1 MSDNEAS
8 ITRLLDEAA
17 IRDTTARFADIL
29 MRADY
34 EGFRT
39 LWADDAE
46 WVIGGSE
53 GQPFERRAKGADDIV
68 SLFRDLWKGN
78 DSFIHFAL
86 QGLIAING
94 DDATAQCLCHES
106 ARGPEERYYRTPVYG
121 LIAYGAQTMAGCSPA
136 VPTGTCGSTCPHF
149 LEALSRFCLTARD

>member
-34 EGFRT
+34 EGFHT

-46 WVIGGSE
+46 WVIGGTE
-53 GQPFERRAKGADDIV
+53 GQPFERRAKGVDDIV

-86 QGLIAING
+86 QGMIEING
-94 DDATAQCLCHES
+94 DNATAQCLCHES
-106 ARGPEERYYRTPVYG
+106 ARGPEERYYRTHGIWSDRLRRSDNGWVFTSR
-121 LIAYGAQTMAGCSPA
+121 AYRYLWLDMSPFSGD
-136 VPTGTCGSTCPHF
+136 TFSF
-149 LEALSRFCLTARD
+149 LPDSP